1 MHDFDHWCSEV
12 GDSFDFIGLQEV
24 SQTSKLQVVREFGHE
39 VFQYLLTDFD
49 ELRDYTAIG
58 TSSCSSYLGQM
69 ILLHTERVNIV
80 HSAWRG
86 ERVLAVELEIASLNH
101 RFIVVSCHLPH
112 ADNSDESFQDS
123 LRELVQLVAQNPRT
137 PIILLGDFNCAPG
150 SDRAVELFS
159 AMQNRGS
166 KIFRTFQ
173 TTRWG
178 RCSETE
184 IDYFICNKAFQHCTL
199 AEEGSIKASA
209 SPLSRIELGSDHCC
223 ISLTVALQDPH
234 AASVEPS
241 LPRKRFHATN
251 CKRWN
256 VSPGLLQ
263 QKLTECIDDFKGAD
277 LHGQWEIL
285 TRTAKAVSFP
295 RTSLKFIDSPM
306 LKGLCLRRRMRI
318 NPEERAQITRQ
329 IIAMRHLEKT
339 TWLQSLHQRS
349 QQGDHQAIK
358 YLRQR
363 FAATKGDIGD
373 FVKREGGLDHA
384 AATLKQH
391 YETLFGPEIPQD
403 HRTAILQAEATFRAR
418 SEEKPSSAFTQHE
431 IDLAM
436 QRLKLNKTSGPSGI
450 SNEYLLSLWRCNEG
464 RCMLV
469 DFLNGLLC
477 SDELPRELHRA
488 QVVLIPKLA
497 CISKPGDYRP
507 TYLIES
513 LHKVFSWLLVN
524 RLSSSWETPSMQ
536 MAGVRGRQVCDA
548 LLSAQYRVLRDS
560 KEQQYDLYLSCD
572 VQSAFD
578 SLNHET
584 IAHFLLRHCPCHQG
598 REALQMLR
606 LLVSPE
612 LCFYWRG
619 HCWQTEQSSGVQ
631 QGGSH
636 SAAIFAYILGLACQ
650 QLETTWMSEGETTR
664 HTTFSLLFMDDLLIS
679 FGGWSQALRLT
690 KRLQQTLAELGLQL
704 NPKKTCLMSH
714 PSVLEL
720 GQQYPFP
727 DDCLLNHISWVTECV
742 YLRKPLAHFQ
752 VGAAARG
759 DNSAD
764 VSSILTSSAGKAT
777 HLAFESLQRCMR
789 KGHWGCASDTV
800 LLCNTYLGSTWFWYS
815 PLIEPL
821 TKYVSKMRTM
831 QTTFLSLML
840 GLYIPATVSSHAALL
855 LHRLRRRLVLVLLNH
870 MPSRQWT
877 VI

>member
-1 MHDFDHWCSEV
+1 
-12 GDSFDFIGLQEV
+12 
-24 SQTSKLQVVREFGHE
+24 
-39 VFQYLLTDFD
+39 
-49 ELRDYTAIG
+49 
-58 TSSCSSYLGQM
+58 
-69 ILLHTERVNIV
+69 
-80 HSAWRG
+80 
-86 ERVLAVELEIASLNH
+86 
-101 RFIVVSCHLPH
+101 
-112 ADNSDESFQDS
+112 
-123 LRELVQLVAQNPRT
+123 
-137 PIILLGDFNCAPG
+137 
-150 SDRAVELFS
+150 
-159 AMQNRGS
+159 
-166 KIFRTFQ
+166 
-173 TTRWG
+173 
-178 RCSETE
+178 
-184 IDYFICNKAFQHCTL
+184 
-199 AEEGSIKASA
+199 
-209 SPLSRIELGSDHCC
+209 
-223 ISLTVALQDPH
+223 
-234 AASVEPS
+234 
-241 LPRKRFHATN
+241 
-251 CKRWN
+251 
-256 VSPGLLQ
+256 
-263 QKLTECIDDFKGAD
+263 
-277 LHGQWEIL
+277 
-285 TRTAKAVSFP
+285 
-295 RTSLKFIDSPM
+295 
-306 LKGLCLRRRMRI
+306 
-318 NPEERAQITRQ
+318 
-329 IIAMRHLEKT
+329 MRHLEKT

-349 QQGDHQAIK
+349 QQGDHQTIK

-391 YETLFGPEIPQD
+391 YETLFSPEIPQE
-403 HRTAILQAEATFRAR
+403 HRTAILQAEATFQAR

-450 SNEYLLSLWRCNEG
+450 SNEYLLSLWQCNEG

-650 QLETTWMSEGETTR
+650 QLETTWMTRVRPLGTQRSVYYLWTT
-664 HTTFSLLFMDDLLIS
+664 
-679 FGGWSQALRLT
+679 
-690 KRLQQTLAELGLQL
+690 
-704 NPKKTCLMSH
+704 C
-714 PSVLEL
+714 
-720 GQQYPFP
+720 
-727 DDCLLNHISWVTECV
+727 
-742 YLRKPLAHFQ
+742 
-752 VGAAARG
+752 
-759 DNSAD
+759 
-764 VSSILTSSAGKAT
+764 
-777 HLAFESLQRCMR
+777 
-789 KGHWGCASDTV
+789 
-800 LLCNTYLGSTWFWYS
+800 
-815 PLIEPL
+815 
-821 TKYVSKMRTM
+821 
-831 QTTFLSLML
+831 
-840 GLYIPATVSSHAALL
+840 
-855 LHRLRRRLVLVLLNH
+855 
-870 MPSRQWT
+870 
-877 VI
+877 

>member
-1 MHDFDHWCSEV
+1 
-12 GDSFDFIGLQEV
+12 
-24 SQTSKLQVVREFGHE
+24 
-39 VFQYLLTDFD
+39 
-49 ELRDYTAIG
+49 
-58 TSSCSSYLGQM
+58 
-69 ILLHTERVNIV
+69 
-80 HSAWRG
+80 
-86 ERVLAVELEIASLNH
+86 
-101 RFIVVSCHLPH
+101 
-112 ADNSDESFQDS
+112 
-123 LRELVQLVAQNPRT
+123 
-137 PIILLGDFNCAPG
+137 
-150 SDRAVELFS
+150 
-159 AMQNRGS
+159 
-166 KIFRTFQ
+166 
-173 TTRWG
+173 
-178 RCSETE
+178 
-184 IDYFICNKAFQHCTL
+184 
-199 AEEGSIKASA
+199 
-209 SPLSRIELGSDHCC
+209 
-223 ISLTVALQDPH
+223 
-234 AASVEPS
+234 
-241 LPRKRFHATN
+241 
-251 CKRWN
+251 
-256 VSPGLLQ
+256 
-263 QKLTECIDDFKGAD
+263 
-277 LHGQWEIL
+277 
-285 TRTAKAVSFP
+285 
-295 RTSLKFIDSPM
+295 
-306 LKGLCLRRRMRI
+306 
-318 NPEERAQITRQ
+318 
-329 IIAMRHLEKT
+329 
-339 TWLQSLHQRS
+339 
-349 QQGDHQAIK
+349 
-358 YLRQR
+358 
-363 FAATKGDIGD
+363 
-373 FVKREGGLDHA
+373 
-384 AATLKQH
+384 
-391 YETLFGPEIPQD
+391 
-403 HRTAILQAEATFRAR
+403 
-418 SEEKPSSAFTQHE
+418 
-431 IDLAM
+431 
-436 QRLKLNKTSGPSGI
+436 
-450 SNEYLLSLWRCNEG
+450 
-464 RCMLV
+464 MLV
-469 DFLNGLLC
+469 VFLNGLLF

-507 TYLIES
+507 INLIES

-619 HCWQTEQSSGVQ
+619 HWWQTEQSSGVQ

-679 FGGWSQALRLT
+679 FGGWSQAVRLT

-742 YLRKPLAHFQ
+742 YLRKPLTHFQ
-752 VGAAARG
+752 SGSCCAGRKQCRCLQH
-759 DNSAD
+759 SH
-764 VSSILTSSAGKAT
+764 LSAGKAT

-877 VI
+877 VIWAKRRWGYLGHTLRREAGTDSRQDMLALCSVRQSRPGPFHHLAQWGGRLLACDTENLIHQATDRDSWACTFNSIEHHFRHDHPVIHAMSPSTRWSDVLRTDVSWKLGAFLRVVEGYVSVDWLHEIEGFQHFFRGGDVFQVFSAWVQWLQLEFFGIILLDAYLLDDKVQAQGDVLARLHNHVYDKFGFIAIFTSC